1 MNESPVS
8 TPVDSNATANSVA
21 ENAANGTLVG
31 ITASAIDSD
40 ATTNTVTYSLV
51 DDAGGRFAI
60 NPTTGVVTV
69 ADGTLLNFEAATSHN
84 ITIRATSSDLSTA
97 TQVMTI
103 TLTDVNETPVS
114 VIDAA
119 TAVEAGGTANGTAGT
134 DPSGNVLTNDAD
146 VDAADTKTVIGVIAG
161 SSASASGSVGVN
173 VAGTYGT
180 INIASN
186 GTFTYSVNNSNAAV
200 EALRTTSDTLSDVFT
215 YTMTDSGGLTSTT
228 QITITIQGPT
238 TSRSLRRIPGRRSP
252 KTPPE
257 P

>member
-1 MNESPVS
+1 MRRTELLW
-8 TPVDSNATANSVA
+8 DHRI
-21 ENAANGTLVG
+21 GF
-31 ITASAIDSD
+31 DSD
-40 ATTNTVTYSLV
+40 ATNNTVTYSLV

-119 TAVEAGGTANGTAGT
+119 RRESGGTANGTAGT

-161 SSASASGSVGVN
+161 SSASASGSVGAN
-173 VAGTYGT
+173 VAGSNGT
-180 INIASN
+180 INIAAD

-200 EALRTTSDTLSDVFT
+200 EALRTTSDTLA
-215 YTMTDSGGLTSTT
+215 TSS
-228 QITITIQGPT
+228 PT
-238 TSRSLRRIPGRRSP
+238 R
-252 KTPPE
+252 
-257 P
+257 